1 MYLAFMLLITVSLR
15 EVVGTCKSR
24 ASFGGCCSGYIYN
37 FDRSKCEECSIGL
50 TGPNCSLQCRYPSY
64 GRLCQQQCD
73 CTEIYCN
80 KIVGCVSIE
89 KGDPSKPILIVFV
102 VILSLIL
109 SAISVKKLS
118 TEGFF
123 AKWKRIIPRDTNQE
137 VERKSDAHFYI
148 EVQDNKNEE
157 SANAIVDISE
167 EGNYTEPTAMS
178 TDYASMSKEYQRVY
192 TSL

>member
-1 MYLAFMLLITVSLR
+1 MYLVFLFLITVSLR
-15 EVVGTCKSR
+15 EVVGSCKR
-24 ASFGGCCSGYIYN
+24 ASLGNCCTGYIYN
-37 FDRSKCEECSIGL
+37 FETSKCEECSIGL

-89 KGDPSKPILIVFV
+89 KGDPSKPVLIVFV

-109 SAISVKKLS
+109 LAISVRKLW

-123 AKWKRIIPRDTNQE
+123 AKWKRVVHMDTNQE
-137 VERKSDAHFYI
+137 VSRKSETHFY
-148 EVQDNKNEE
+148 VDVLDNKNEE
-157 SANAIVDISE
+157 SANTIGNGSE
-167 EGNYTEPTAMS
+167 EGNYAEPTAIN
-178 TDYASMSKEYQRVY
+178 YASTSKEYMYQR
-192 TSL
+192 